1 MVSYIVLNKRKIDV
15 ERYREEDVQG
25 LKQIVADFKVTSEDY
40 HDIATLLYQKKF
52 DVEVPEQGLAFKGAI
67 REYSTSITNLYE
79 KGRVGDYHLALLEV
93 KEGENKA

>member
-40 HDIATLLYQKKF
+40 HDIATLLYQENSMWKYLNR
-52 DVEVPEQGLAFKGAI
+52 GL
-67 REYSTSITNLYE
+67 LL
-79 KGRVGDYHLALLEV
+79 KGRSGNTPLPLRICM
-93 KEGENKA
+93 KKAGSATTI